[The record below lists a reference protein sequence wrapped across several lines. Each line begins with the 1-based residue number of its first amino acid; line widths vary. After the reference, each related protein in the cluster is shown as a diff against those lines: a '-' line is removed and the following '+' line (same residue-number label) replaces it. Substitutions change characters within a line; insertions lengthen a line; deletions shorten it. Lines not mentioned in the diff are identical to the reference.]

1 MFFTEPDDPT
11 KIAYRESTYHGM
23 KYHTCSDGCKA
34 IFDNEPEKYIQSWLP
49 VQQIYQ
55 GNCFTPEADPT
66 QPDFNPLM
74 EVLKWYRMEFG
85 RDNLDYEGSP
95 DQKNFNAW
103 KQAAT
108 GN

>member
-11 KIAYRESTYHGM
+11 QIAYRESTYHGM

-55 GNCFTPEADPT
+55 GNCFTPEANPGA
-66 QPDFNPLM
+66 PDFNPLM